1 MVGPW
6 PKAWSSSALANKFV
20 EFSDV
25 VRMRRMT
32 RSFTSDPI
40 DSSVLVD
47 CIDLASRAPSAGK
60 AQGWNLLL
68 WEGDETQKYW
78 DVALPQSKRAD
89 FSFPGL
95 LRAPVIALS
104 LADPDA
110 YLSRYAQDDKKST
123 GLGEGAEKWVAPY
136 WTIDA
141 SFSTM
146 TLLLALENCSLGA
159 LFFAHAN
166 EDGLREAF
174 AIPQSIQILGTIAI
188 GHVAAD
194 ETPKGRSAGRVRRD
208 AQNIVHRTTW

>member
-6 PKAWSSSALANKFV
+6 PKAWSSSALANRFV

-25 VRMRRMT
+25 VRMRRMA
-32 RSFTSDPI
+32 RSFTSEPVDQT
-40 DSSVLVD
+40 VLFD

-60 AQGWNLLL
+60 TQGWNVLLL
-68 WEGDETQKYW
+68 EGDDTQKYW
-78 DVALPQSKRAD
+78 DIALPESRRSG

-110 YLSRYAQDDKKST
+110 YLSRYAQDDKSST
-123 GLGEGAEKWVAPY
+123 GLGDNTEKWVAPY

-141 SFSTM
+141 SFATM
-146 TLLLALENCSLGA
+146 TLLLAIENKSLGA

-166 EDGLREAF
+166 EEGLRQAF
-174 AIPQSIQILGTIAI
+174 GIPQSIQILGTIAI
-188 GHVAAD
+188 GHVAVD
-194 ETPKGRSAGRVRRD
+194 ETPKGRSAGRTRREVHE
-208 AQNIVHRTTW
+208 IVHRVTW